1 MVTGHERVGTLPLRG
16 HTNFTISGN
25 PRRPSQNPHPSD
37 RIPESHCTRLDWIC
51 DGVDGLAGHTR
62 KPVAMTRGGWRRPGG
77 IVSAA
82 LGASVLLALTS
93 ASPALAQQRGEI
105 RVKVVGLRSDQG
117 ELRFGL
123 YDRKETFATKDGP
136 VLAGGRRIRHG
147 QCELVL
153 PDLPYGA
160 YAIIVG
166 HDVNGDGK
174 INENPFSSELKGI
187 SNYSG
192 KVLWFPD
199 FDKARFRLDQAS
211 VTVEIRV
218 Y

>member
-1 MVTGHERVGTLPLRG
+1 
-16 HTNFTISGN
+16 
-25 PRRPSQNPHPSD
+25 
-37 RIPESHCTRLDWIC
+37 
-51 DGVDGLAGHTR
+51 
-62 KPVAMTRGGWRRPGG
+62 MTRERWRRLGGWVGWKRGAG
-77 IVSAA
+77 IILA
-82 LGASVLLALTS
+82 LLLA
-93 ASPALAQQRGEI
+93 SPTLAQERGEI

-123 YDRKETFATKDGP
+123 YNRKETFATKDGP
-136 VLAGGRRIRHG
+136 IVKGARPIKNG
-147 QCELVL
+147 QCEFVI
-153 PDLPYGA
+153 PDVPYGA

-166 HDVNGDGK
+166 HDVNRDGK
-174 INENPFSSELKGI
+174 IDENPFSSELKGI

-192 KVLWFPD
+192 KILWFPS